1 MSNDGDIVWSSDDGI
16 SLENVWQ
23 GTYIDD
29 EIEVINVMNEEERR
43 ALVNQDI
50 EQRNDVGPGIEY
62 CGV

>member
-43 ALVNQDI
+43 LVGASWNI
-50 EQRNDVGPGIEY
+50 LKGIT
-62 CGV
+62 